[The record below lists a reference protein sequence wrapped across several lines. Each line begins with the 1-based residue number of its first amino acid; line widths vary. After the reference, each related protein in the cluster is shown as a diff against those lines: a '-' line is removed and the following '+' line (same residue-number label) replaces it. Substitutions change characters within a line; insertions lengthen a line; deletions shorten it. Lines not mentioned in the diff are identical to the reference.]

1 MNNQIKIQAKGENNI
16 LIIPSR
22 IGKELENSNL
32 ISYED
37 FVPYVFNRELVTS
50 LEIDKP
56 KDVIVNVNGQDIK
69 AKAYTVIEV
78 NQLRN
83 TDINIMNDMEEL
95 RMNKCPRCESEML
108 KSWNHCPKCGLKL
121 EMTREQA
128 IEQLKDL
135 VKDRESFCVGDYDVV
150 FELDIQALEYAIKE
164 LERTAQEVPVQEQ
177 LVSNIDITADFV
189 KRGIIPS
196 LKKDK

>member
-1 MNNQIKIQAKGENNI
+1 MNRQVKIQAKGEDNI

-22 IGKELENSNL
+22 IGAELENANL
-32 ISYED
+32 VNYEG
-37 FVPYVFNRELVTS
+37 FIPHAFNRELVTS

-56 KDVIVNVNGQDIK
+56 KDVIVNVNGRDVK

-78 NQLRN
+78 NQLKN

-95 RMNKCPRCESEML
+95 RMNKCPRCENEKL
-108 KSWNHCPKCGLKL
+108 VKNQKFCQICGLKL
-121 EMTREQA
+121 DTSKEGAIASLKELHDNPLLRPSERQA
-128 IEQLKDL
+128 IE
-135 VKDRESFCVGDYDVV
+135 
-150 FELDIQALEYAIKE
+150 YAITE